1 MNFNRGIAEGGELF
15 QRFRE
20 GNTAFAFGSYV
31 SFSKNEDDA
40 GDQYALTPYLS
51 VDGTQNI
58 YVTQNSRSYG
68 LSKKLE
74 EPGNEQKLED
84 ALHFLE
90 VLSTV
95 EGFESIIGSMPTV
108 MCSLTDFSLPETS
121 PYYTAL
127 RKVSHGHAAPYLY
140 AGWED
145 YTADFGEAICCWVN
159 SDITGTDALQTLDKL
174 QLDIIRNGG
183 VETYGTV
190 TDKLDTLQ
198 TAQLIGKVFL
208 EAVEADAALISCN
221 ETKEGVDAFC
231 ENGSGVSGSLLPGKL
246 TDEDIVAVLPTGW
259 YSTIHTATFS
269 GARLKEL
276 AELGFDLNGTGDT
289 YPYAFV
295 TKENMELQNDQMYTA
310 VLCGATADVW
320 SEGSIT
326 DTGIVGLDTAKAYF
340 QRVGE
345 VSASLL
351 D

>member
-1 MNFNRGIAEGGELF
+1 M
-15 QRFRE
+15 
-20 GNTAFAFGSYV
+20 
-31 SFSKNEDDA
+31 
-40 GDQYALTPYLS
+40 
-51 VDGTQNI
+51 
-58 YVTQNSRSYG
+58 
-68 LSKKLE
+68 
-74 EPGNEQKLED
+74 
-84 ALHFLE
+84 
-90 VLSTV
+90 LSTV

-140 AGWED
+140 AGSED
-145 YTADFGEAICCWVN
+145 YTADFGEAIRCWVN
-159 SDITGTDALQTLDKL
+159 GDITGTDALQALDKL

-190 TDKLDTLQ
+190 TETLNTLQ

-246 TDEDIVAVLPTGW
+246 TDEDIVAVLPTG
-259 YSTIHTATFS
+259 
-269 GARLKEL
+269 
-276 AELGFDLNGTGDT
+276 DT

-326 DTGIVGLDTAKAYF
+326 DTGIVGLDAAKAYF
-340 QRVGE
+340 QHVGK